1 MMSRACVSNSNIHVI
16 NEIEKKKQASIEFF
30 KKKKKSKH
38 MQKVG

>member
-16 NEIEKKKQASIEFF
+16 NEIEKKIGIDCIL
-30 KKKKKSKH
+30 KKKKKTIH